1 MRASPALIVC
11 LIACALPAAAGA
23 SPPTSTAQ
31 PAVAFRSPLR
41 PSPLAGLSGAF
52 PPAAQTAAS
61 HAARASAGAS
71 TSAASASGQSANPEA
86 PIPVAPSN
94 KPPAG
99 RRLSPNQVLAIAAA
113 LPKMRAVR
121 AKYPGS
127 YGGAY
132 LKLPLHWQVSYFSR
146 DGKKEIGQVIIDDF
160 SGRVLEQWTGFQVAW
175 TMARGYP
182 GAFGRHA
189 TALYLWLPLCVL
201 FILPFFNF
209 RRPFSMLHLDLLVL
223 LSFSVSLAFFNHAH
237 IFASVPLVYPP
248 LVYLLARMLTL
259 ARPFGARRSMPSAN
273 GAVEHAPEPS
283 LGPVAAPRSRGR
295 SLYLLVPAP
304 WLALGVVFLIGFRI
318 TLNMTDSNV
327 IDVGYAGVI
336 GAQRLVHGKP
346 LYGGYPSD
354 NEHGDTY
361 GPVNYEAYAP
371 FEQILGWSG
380 TWDDL
385 PAAHGAAIAFDLL
398 AVVLLFLLGRRVRGP
413 TLGIA
418 LAYAWVSYPFTLY
431 ALESNAND
439 SLVAVLVLATLLLA
453 ASAPARGAFAALAG
467 LTKFAP
473 LALAPLLAT
482 HRLWSGPSREA
493 SGSGQASD
501 PGGRRRRS
509 RRAYA
514 LAAFVAAFLVAGAL
528 ALVPALRGDSLHTI
542 YERTIAYQADR
553 GSPFSVW
560 GLYGGLGGWQQAVQ
574 IAAVVLALSLAL
586 VPRRADLVGLAAACA
601 AVIIAVQL
609 GIDHWFYLY
618 IPWFFG
624 LVMLAL
630 LGRFSVPTR
639 PATVAASS
647 PARSSRPA
655 VAVSSG

>member
-1 MRASPALIVC
+1 MRSSPALIAC
-11 LIACALPAAAGA
+11 LIACAAPAAAGA
-23 SPPTSTAQ
+23 SPQASTGQ
-31 PAVAFRSPLR
+31 PAVVLRGPLQ

-52 PPAAQTAAS
+52 PTAPGTAAS

-201 FILPFFNF
+201 FIVPFFNF
-209 RRPFSMLHLDLLVL
+209 RRPFSLLHLDLLVL

-237 IFASVPLVYPP
+237 IFASVPLAYPP

-259 ARPFGARRSMPSAN
+259 ARPFAPRRSTAAAR
-273 GAVEHAPEPS
+273 GAGGQALEPS
-283 LGPVAAPRSRGR
+283 PAAEATPRPPGR

-304 WLALGVVFLIGFRI
+304 WLALVVVFLIGFRI
-318 TLNMTDSNV
+318 TLNVTDSNV

-361 GPVNYEAYAP
+361 GPVNYVAYAP
-371 FEQILGWSG
+371 FEQIFGW
-380 TWDDL
+380 
-385 PAAHGAAIAFDLL
+385 
-398 AVVLLFLLGRRVRGP
+398 R
-413 TLGIA
+413 
-418 LAYAWVSYPFTLY
+418 
-431 ALESNAND
+431 
-439 SLVAVLVLATLLLA
+439 
-453 ASAPARGAFAALAG
+453 ARG
-467 LTKFAP
+467 TTCP
-473 LALAPLLAT
+473 PPT
-482 HRLWSGPSREA
+482 PPRSPSTC
-493 SGSGQASD
+493 S
-501 PGGRRRRS
+501 RS
-509 RRAYA
+509 
-514 LAAFVAAFLVAGAL
+514 
-528 ALVPALRGDSLHTI
+528 P
-542 YERTIAYQADR
+542 
-553 GSPFSVW
+553 
-560 GLYGGLGGWQQAVQ
+560 
-574 IAAVVLALSLAL
+574 
-586 VPRRADLVGLAAACA
+586 
-601 AVIIAVQL
+601 
-609 GIDHWFYLY
+609 
-618 IPWFFG
+618 
-624 LVMLAL
+624 
-630 LGRFSVPTR
+630 
-639 PATVAASS
+639 
-647 PARSSRPA
+647 
-655 VAVSSG
+655 